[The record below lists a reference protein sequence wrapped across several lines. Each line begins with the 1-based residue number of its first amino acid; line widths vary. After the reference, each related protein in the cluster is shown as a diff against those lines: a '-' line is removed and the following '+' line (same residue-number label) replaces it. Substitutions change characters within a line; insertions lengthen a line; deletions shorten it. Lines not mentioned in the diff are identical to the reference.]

1 MKEKKKP
8 SSFNEIVQILTMT
21 PEFSSREY
29 AAKYFE
35 VSEHLI
41 RNARLLKSE
50 KGVFSLPTNKIGKK
64 LSKEVAVLV
73 ENFYQDDEYS
83 RMMPGKKDYVS
94 IGKDRKERIHVQKR
108 LLLSNLNELYTEFKK
123 INADIKIGFSKFCTL
138 RPKWSVYVHITKM
151 LFFY

>member
-73 ENFYQDDEYS
+73 ENFYQDDGYF
-83 RMMPGKKDYVS
+83 RMMPEKKDYVS
-94 IGKDRKERIHVQKR
+94 VGK
-108 LLLSNLNELYTEFKK
+108 
-123 INADIKIGFSKFCTL
+123 G
-138 RPKWSVYVHITKM
+138 
-151 LFFY
+151 